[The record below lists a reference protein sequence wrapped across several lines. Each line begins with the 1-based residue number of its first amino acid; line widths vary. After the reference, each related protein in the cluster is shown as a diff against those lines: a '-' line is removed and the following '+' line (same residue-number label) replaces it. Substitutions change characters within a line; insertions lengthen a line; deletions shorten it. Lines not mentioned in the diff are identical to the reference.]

1 MFPVVTC
8 CEVAEFYMQTVGV
21 SHIQTERQE
30 RFYFSWRTPVSDPLG
45 GGWQAGGGEGGLQ
58 GAFFASF
65 RKVKMHIS

>member
-1 MFPVVTC
+1 MHVSC

-30 RFYFSWRTPVSDPLG
+30 RFYFSWRTLVSDPLG

-58 GAFFASF
+58 GIFFASL